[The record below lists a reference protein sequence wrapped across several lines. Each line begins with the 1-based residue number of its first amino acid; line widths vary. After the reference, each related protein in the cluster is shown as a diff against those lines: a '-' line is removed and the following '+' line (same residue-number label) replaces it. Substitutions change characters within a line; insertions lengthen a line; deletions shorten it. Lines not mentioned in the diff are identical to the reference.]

1 MNLRD
6 VIKRFG
12 KDVGINLKAVRAYAH
27 QIFLALN
34 LFSKLHIMHADIKPD
49 NILVNES
56 KSLLKVCD
64 LGSAADTSE
73 ADITPYLVSR
83 FYRAPEISGSTWSSF
98 QRRVR
103 VLTRQLYPFSPWLA
117 VRLFIRHVVYRL
129 HALRALHWQNLVPW
143 QVKQSHAISDTGTQ
157 RSISW
162 TPRQEGKVR
171 RRTFRGFELC
181 LRREEQ
187 DYRSS
192 ECRMFRLTWRIRP

>member
-83 FYRAPEISGSTWSSF
+83 FYRAPEISNCIWSN

-103 VLTRQLYPFSPWLA
+103 MLTECSYAFSPWLT
-117 VRLFIRHVVYRL
+117 V
-129 HALRALHWQNLVPW
+129 
-143 QVKQSHAISDTGTQ
+143 
-157 RSISW
+157 
-162 TPRQEGKVR
+162 
-171 RRTFRGFELC
+171 
-181 LRREEQ
+181 
-187 DYRSS
+187 
-192 ECRMFRLTWRIRP
+192 